1 MTTWQL
7 TAKCYRINNN
17 KHCVQVV
24 KENRIQ
30 IRAKNYEKTKERQ
43 SKNKFTKDYDLGEKI
58 ETFSLQGGL
67 TAEGKLIIS
76 AYAKGHGPADD

>member
-1 MTTWQL
+1 
-7 TAKCYRINNN
+7 
-17 KHCVQVV
+17 VQVI

-30 IRAKNYEKTKERQ
+30 IYAKNYEKTKERQ
-43 SKNKFTKDYDLGEKI
+43 SKNKFIKDYELGEKI

-76 AYAKGHGPADD
+76 AYAKGHGPADE

>member
-1 MTTWQL
+1 M
-7 TAKCYRINNN
+7 
-17 KHCVQVV
+17 QVV

-30 IRAKNYEKTKERQ
+30 IRAKNYEKTTERQ
-43 SKNKFTKDYDLGEKI
+43 SKNKFTKDYELGEKI
-58 ETFSLQGGL
+58 ETFSLQGGM

>member
-1 MTTWQL
+1 M
-7 TAKCYRINNN
+7 
-17 KHCVQVV
+17 QVV

-30 IRAKNYEKTKERQ
+30 IYAKNYEKTRERQ
-43 SKNKFTKDYDLGEKI
+43 SKNKFIKDYELGEKI

-67 TAEGKLIIS
+67 TSEGKLIIS

>member
-1 MTTWQL
+1 M
-7 TAKCYRINNN
+7 A
-17 KHCVQVV
+17 VQVI

-30 IRAKNYEKTKERQ
+30 IYAKNYEKTKERQ
-43 SKNKFTKDYDLGEKI
+43 SKNKFIKDYDLGEKI

-67 TAEGKLIIS
+67 SAEGKLIIS

>member
-1 MTTWQL
+1 MQERL
-7 TAKCYRINNN
+7 HVAAAALCA
-17 KHCVQVV
+17 VQVV

-30 IRAKNYEKTKERQ
+30 IYAKNYEKMKERQ
-43 SKNKFTKDYDLGEKI
+43 SKNKFIKDYELGEKI

>member
-1 MTTWQL
+1 M
-7 TAKCYRINNN
+7 CD
-17 KHCVQVV
+17 VQVV

-30 IRAKNYEKTKERQ
+30 IYAKNYEKTKERQ
-43 SKNKFTKDYDLGEKI
+43 SKNKFIKDFELGEKI

>member
-1 MTTWQL
+1 MARFT
-7 TAKCYRINNN
+7 
-17 KHCVQVV
+17 VQVV

-30 IRAKNYEKTKERQ
+30 IRAKNYEKTNERQ
-43 SKNKFTKDYDLGEKI
+43 SKNKFTKDYELGEKI

-76 AYAKGHGPADD
+76 AYAKGHLYQLMTD

>member
-1 MTTWQL
+1 MPM
-7 TAKCYRINNN
+7 CD
-17 KHCVQVV
+17 VQVV

-30 IRAKNYEKTKERQ
+30 IYAKNYEKTKERQ
-43 SKNKFTKDYDLGEKI
+43 SKNKFIKDFELGEKI

>member
-1 MTTWQL
+1 
-7 TAKCYRINNN
+7 
-17 KHCVQVV
+17 VQVI

-30 IRAKNYEKTKERQ
+30 IRAKNYEKTNERQ
-43 SKNKFTKDYDLGEKI
+43 SKNKFVEDYELGEKI

-76 AYAKGHGPADD
+76 AYAKGNLPAE

>member
-1 MTTWQL
+1 VSTV
-7 TAKCYRINNN
+7 
-17 KHCVQVV
+17 VQVV

-43 SKNKFTKDYDLGEKI
+43 LKNKFTKDYELGEKI

-76 AYAKGHGPADD
+76 AYAKGHGPNDE